1 MRRSIL
7 ASAFL
12 SVLFSL
18 LVISCSSHDSSTS
31 TTSESSDALTALAA
45 IAVPASDTMTIGNYV
60 LVSKVRYGRTAYDYT
75 FRVSMSNSGSQYAQD
90 VRAVLFS
97 SVQTTVV
104 ISGTLDFGDI
114 APGETVQSQNTFTV
128 RIDRL
133 YTFNES
139 DLIWEIQAAF
149 PEAVGMI
156 DSSGGTVEVTD
167 PQSSLNGT
175 VISLPAGALTEN
187 KNISIKETYLS
198 SSLPHEVVNAGPIVD
213 LGPDGMQF
221 TQPVEVTLPYDDKD
235 NDGIIDNCDVPE
247 DQISVITFNTTS
259 GAWEN
264 VQIISQDTQNNT
276 VTIFVEHFSLYTTAA
291 PSKSSDKNVIIFVV
305 DGLKFE
311 QLKRRAFS
319 YALSSGKYFG
329 WEAAILSACLKEWVD
344 RKIETY
350 SRPSYLEEA
359 LESKDVGLELLKS
372 DIKFFDGSSQASTE
386 TEKAWNGDSEETPT
400 LVKNLREALKDEWD
414 RRGDKKFIIVSHSW
428 GTVLSSLALAYE
440 DQIKPD
446 LMITLSSPFGTDN
459 VSCDLSTTDELWSDA
474 INLYTNWKVSATQ
487 YDLGMP
493 SRSLFQSGTA
503 DEWINYWAYG
513 DLMSGPLNAAGIA
526 DDDTIDPQETAQA
539 DERNQD
545 TTHVWHA
552 VTSLSKEMMD
562 EKDDYN
568 PSGESIYEEFGKP
581 FIEKVKQQLQNVIGY
596 LEHATY
602 EIIDLGHLGGG
613 SSHID
618 RSGGCSVINNKGQVV
633 GDSRRIDGNTH
644 AFLYSNGIMTDLGTL
659 PGATYSAATGINDNG
674 QIVGWCLYDEPN
686 TYGNPIDK
694 RRAFLYTDGTMV
706 DLGTLPGGDFS
717 EACDINDNGQ
727 IVGFSNNASD
737 GQRHAFLYNH
747 GEMIDLHTLLG
758 GGLFS
763 IASSINN
770 NSQIACCSSINGW
783 FKFSI
788 YYDDNTITDL
798 GSKYNIININDLG
811 QGVGYSISYVSANSN
826 HALLYRD
833 GIIYDLGTLPG
844 DIISHAY
851 GINNNGQVVG
861 SSSDGQGNIHPF
873 IYSDGVMTDLTT
885 LIDPNQ
891 GWTIRAAY
899 GINDKGQI
907 VGGGIHN
914 GKSRVFLMTPVST
927 STGSSASGGSYTE
940 VLP

>member
-459 VSCDLSTTDELWSDA
+459 VSCDLSTTDELWSDV

-487 YDLGMP
+487 YDLGTP

-568 PSGESIYEEFGKP
+568 PSGESIYEEYGKDL
-581 FIEKVKQQLQNVIGY
+581 IEKVKDQLQAIIGYTTPPDPISTLVGTMVWIPAGSFQMGSTDLNITTPVHTVTLSGFYLGATEVTQAQYLAVMGSNPSYFQGTSYPGRENCPVEMVTWYEAREFCARLTAMTPGYVFMLPSEAQWEYACRAGTTTLYSFGDSDALIGDYAWNWYYSDGHNGNWHGPYGNWHGPQPVGTRLPNPWGLYDMHGNVWELCLDSWHDDYTGAPTDGSAWDPNTGSYRMLRGGSWDYDDPRGCRSAYRIGY
-596 LEHATY
+596 L
-602 EIIDLGHLGGG
+602 I
-613 SSHID
+613 
-618 RSGGCSVINNKGQVV
+618 
-633 GDSRRIDGNTH
+633 
-644 AFLYSNGIMTDLGTL
+644 
-659 PGATYSAATGINDNG
+659 AA
-674 QIVGWCLYDEPN
+674 
-686 TYGNPIDK
+686 
-694 RRAFLYTDGTMV
+694 
-706 DLGTLPGGDFS
+706 GGDD
-717 EACDINDNGQ
+717 AI
-727 IVGFSNNASD
+727 GFRVLAVP
-737 GQRHAFLYNH
+737 A
-747 GEMIDLHTLLG
+747 
-758 GGLFS
+758 
-763 IASSINN
+763 
-770 NSQIACCSSINGW
+770 
-783 FKFSI
+783 
-788 YYDDNTITDL
+788 DD
-798 GSKYNIININDLG
+798 
-811 QGVGYSISYVSANSN
+811 
-826 HALLYRD
+826 
-833 GIIYDLGTLPG
+833 
-844 DIISHAY
+844 
-851 GINNNGQVVG
+851 
-861 SSSDGQGNIHPF
+861 
-873 IYSDGVMTDLTT
+873 
-885 LIDPNQ
+885 
-891 GWTIRAAY
+891 
-899 GINDKGQI
+899 
-907 VGGGIHN
+907 
-914 GKSRVFLMTPVST
+914 
-927 STGSSASGGSYTE
+927 
-940 VLP
+940 